1 MGWLQDG
8 INSARVN
15 NLLALA
21 GTIAA
26 VLVAT
31 YMFDLLAKEGGH
43 FYIGFIE
50 LEFEVEYDI
59 LVIVLV
65 AFYILAATRIAHVI
79 GLPPGVVEIIMGA
92 MLAFWGV
99 KSTEV
104 LTLLAAIGANLLL
117 FMAGSEID
125 LALLR
130 SILPQAVIVAL
141 VSALAPLALTALL
154 HVYLGLSLTSSLVIL
169 ASLSATSVALTYL
182 LLSSYRLVR
191 SRLGQL
197 ALASAM
203 LLDLSGMIMLNIATA
218 SISPSLAFYIV
229 ILLAALLL
237 YPLLPRL
244 GGAPFEAEIRLIT
257 MTVIILGFLSDFV
270 GVHSVLT
277 SFILG
282 VIASET
288 VRTRVQLRE
297 KLESLATGFFTPFF
311 FIASGMSIDPGIPL
325 HYVALA
331 LAGGVALALART
343 YTVYFYFRL
352 TGSSRRSSLIA
363 ASSTA
368 MLLTVTIIAAS
379 VGFQLGLLDSLMYS
393 VLVWIVVGTILG
405 SFALVKMR

>member
-1 MGWLQDG
+1 
-8 INSARVN
+8 
-15 NLLALA
+15 
-21 GTIAA
+21 
-26 VLVAT
+26 
-31 YMFDLLAKEGGH
+31 
-43 FYIGFIE
+43 
-50 LEFEVEYDI
+50 
-59 LVIVLV
+59 
-65 AFYILAATRIAHVI
+65 
-79 GLPPGVVEIIMGA
+79 MGA
-92 MLAFWGV
+92 QLAFWGV

-104 LTLLAAIGANLLL
+104 LALLAAIGANLLL

-130 SILPQAVIVAL
+130 GILPQAVIVAL
-141 VSALAPLALTALL
+141 VSALAPLALTAAL
-154 HVYLGLSLTSSLVIL
+154 HITLGLNLTSSLVIF

-203 LLDLSGMIMLNIATA
+203 LLDLSGMVMLNIATA
-218 SISPSLAFYIV
+218 SISPSLAFYIA

-343 YTVYFYFRL
+343 YTVYIYFRF

-379 VGFQLGLLDSLMYS
+379 VGLQLGLIDSLMYS
-393 VLVWIVVGTILG
+393 MLVWIVVGTILG